1 MGILDEVIAELKT
14 DNMIIQLRELC
25 KQITEE
31 ENKKIIKYAERLP
44 KGPNVFLSLEI
55 PPLKNTEVSYITLE
69 RDLSLEGEGG
79 TDWLIFVWT
88 MNLKL
93 YHNDTKGLKRV
104 SVYKIE
110 GRTAK
115 KILTQFAKK
124 VKFYRGE

>member
-25 KQITEE
+25 KQISEE
-31 ENKKIIKYAERLP
+31 EHKKIIKYPERLP

-55 PPLKNTEVSYITLE
+55 PPLKDNEVSYITLE

-79 TDWLIFVWT
+79 SDWLIFIWT

-93 YHNDTKGLKRV
+93 YRDDNKGLKRV
-104 SVYKIE
+104 EVYKIE
-110 GRTAK
+110 GRSAK
-115 KILTQFAKK
+115 KILTQLARK

>member
-1 MGILDEVIAELKT
+1 MGILDEVIAEFKT

-25 KQITEE
+25 KQISEE
-31 ENKKIIKYAERLP
+31 ENKKIIKYVERLP

-55 PPLKNTEVSYITLE
+55 PPLKNSEISYITLE
-69 RDLSLEGEGG
+69 RDMSLEGEGG
-79 TDWLIFVWT
+79 TDWLVFIWT

-93 YHNDTKGLKRV
+93 YRDDTKGLKRV
-104 SVYKIE
+104 KVYKIE
-110 GRTAK
+110 GKSAK

>member
-1 MGILDEVIAELKT
+1 MGILDKVIAELKT

-31 ENKKIIKYAERLP
+31 ENKKIIKYTERLP

-55 PPLKNTEVSYITLE
+55 PPLKNSEISYITLE
-69 RDLSLEGEGG
+69 RDMSLEGEGG
-79 TDWLIFVWT
+79 TNWLIFVWT

-93 YHNDTKGLKRV
+93 YHDDAKGLKRV
-104 SVYKIE
+104 KVYKIE
-110 GRTAK
+110 GRSAK

>member
-1 MGILDEVIAELKT
+1 MGILDEVIAEFKT

-25 KQITEE
+25 KQISEE
-31 ENKKIIKYAERLP
+31 ENKKIIKYVERLP

-55 PPLKNTEVSYITLE
+55 PPLKNSEISYITLE
-69 RDLSLEGEGG
+69 RDMSLEGEGG
-79 TDWLIFVWT
+79 TDWLVFIWT

-93 YHNDTKGLKRV
+93 YRDDAKGLKRV
-104 SVYKIE
+104 KVYKIE
-110 GRTAK
+110 GKSAK